1 MMNVRRHRGTKVRN
15 ARVFTGN
22 ESRLKYRV
30 TLLFR
35 LLGGHNLHL
44 RQEERGEAVPSK
56 APRPGKKEADNQ
68 TERFLESI
76 LPP

>member
-1 MMNVRRHRGTKVRN
+1 MFEGIAVPKYETL
-15 ARVFTGN
+15 VFFLEMSLDSN
-22 ESRLKYRV
+22 IELH

-68 TERFLESI
+68 TEQFLESI